1 MKTDKKEKNMLTK
14 EKKFVKI
21 HKRKKV
27 FKIADKRKK
36 GNFRK
41 EVKS

>member
-1 MKTDKKEKNMLTK
+1 MLTK

-41 EVKS
+41 EVIKMKFNKYDR